1 MSEKPLS
8 NFQNPAGPSAP
19 ASRVLPGT
27 LARITSPLLWVAFLA
42 TAAYTAWSFPEWPN
56 HTWNGLLRIDGFT
69 LLIWMTVTFFGAV
82 VSRYGRN
89 YLNGFRYQERFMALT
104 LGFTASVMVL
114 PAAEH
119 LALVL
124 LSWTAMGLI
133 MSHLIGIDTQW
144 NEAREAGRNSR
155 RYFLAGALFLG
166 LGAGV
171 PAIWAQAFTLKD
183 LLGSLDRLPAGMV
196 VFSAICITVAAVI
209 QSAIYPFHRW
219 LLSSMTAPTPA
230 SALMHAGFVNGA
242 GILLTLFAPLMLF
255 SNSLTL
261 LLVIGGLTAILA
273 QFAKLLQVHIK
284 HKLAC
289 STIAQMG
296 FMVMQCGLGFFNAAV
311 AHLILHGFYK
321 AYLFLSA
328 GEGIEPTHPQGP
340 PYIRIKPLQA
350 LVVLAYGAFGAYLFM
365 ALTGKGANWNSGI
378 FLTLIV
384 AITVGQVTYN
394 IIKQNSLRMWQRLLL
409 PPVLF
414 TAGIGLYALT
424 FNGVTAFMAGLPSV
438 AEPQPLTAVQ
448 IGFGIVFLAG
458 FFAMKLGT
466 YLRFPWLYVKL
477 MNLTQPFKNSVISPK
492 TTA

>member
-1 MSEKPLS
+1 MTLTTQFYPGDTQTVAV
-8 NFQNPAGPSAP
+8 N
-19 ASRVLPGT
+19 PGT
-27 LARITSPLLWVAFLA
+27 PGLLARITPPLLWLVFGA
-42 TAAYTAWSFPEWPN
+42 TAIFAAAGFPNWPQ
-56 HTWNGLLRIDGFT
+56 WNLQGLLRIDGFT

-89 YLNGFRYQERFMALT
+89 YLAGFRYQDRFMALT
-104 LGFTASVMVL
+104 LGFTASVML
-114 PAAEH
+114 LLAAEH

-124 LSWTAMGLI
+124 LSWLAMGLI
-133 MSHLIGIDTQW
+133 MSRLIGIDTQW
-144 NEAREAGRNSR
+144 AEAREAGRNSR
-155 RYFLAGALFLG
+155 RYFLAGAFLLA
-166 LGAGV
+166 LGVGV
-171 PAIWAQAFTLKD
+171 PAFWAQAFGLRE
-183 LLGSLDRLPAGMV
+183 LLGSLDHLPATLL
-196 VFSAICITVAAVI
+196 VFSALCITTAAVI
-209 QSAIYPFHRW
+209 QSAMYPFHRW

-242 GILLTLFAPLMLF
+242 GLLLTLFAPLMLA
-255 SNSLTL
+255 SNTLSL
-261 LLVIGGLTAILA
+261 LLVLGGLTAILA
-273 QFAKLLQVHIK
+273 QFAKLLQVHVK

-328 GEGIEPTHPQGP
+328 GEGIAPTHPQAP

-350 LVVLAYGAFGAYLFM
+350 LIVLLYGAFGAYLFM
-365 ALTGKGANWNSGI
+365 GLTGKGGNWDSGI

-394 IIKQNSLRMWQRLLL
+394 FIKQKSLALWQRLLL
-409 PPVLF
+409 PPLLF
-414 TAGIGLYALT
+414 TAGIGLYALV
-424 FNGVTAFMAGLPSV
+424 FNGVSAMMSGLPQI

-448 IGFGIVFLAG
+448 ITFGLIFLAG
-458 FFAMKLGT
+458 FFVMKLGL

-477 MNLTQPFKNSVISPK
+477 MNLTQPFKNSVLSQK
-492 TTA
+492 TPA

>member
-1 MSEKPLS
+1 MTEPTIS
-8 NFQNPAGPSAP
+8 F
-19 ASRVLPGT
+19 PGGT
-27 LARITSPLLWVAFLA
+27 KAVEGIRTTPGVLARTTAPLLWVAFLA
-42 TAAYTAWSFPEWPN
+42 TAGYTAAVFPDWPQYN
-56 HTWNGLLRIDGFT
+56 WKGLLRIDGFT

-89 YLNGFRYQERFMALT
+89 YLAGFRHQERFMALT
-104 LGFTASVMVL
+104 LGFVGSVMLL

-119 LALVL
+119 LALIL
-124 LSWTAMGLI
+124 LCWLAMGLI
-133 MSHLIGIDTQW
+133 MSRLIGIDSGWT
-144 NEAREAGRNSR
+144 EAREAGRNSR
-155 RYFLAGALFLG
+155 RYFLSGTLLLA

-171 PAIWAQAFTLKD
+171 PAFWARAFTLQE
-183 LLGSLDRLPAGMV
+183 LLGALDRLPAGLV
-196 VFSAICITVAAVI
+196 LFSAICIAAAAVI

-242 GILLTLFAPLMLF
+242 GILLTLFAPLLF
-255 SNSLTL
+255 ASDTLTL
-261 LLVIGGLTAILA
+261 LLVIGGLTAIVS
-273 QFAKLLQVHIK
+273 QFAKLLQVHVK

-328 GEGIEPTHPQGP
+328 GEGIAPTQPQAS

-350 LVVLAYGAFGAYLFM
+350 LVVLAYGVLGAYLFM
-365 ALTGKGANWNSGI
+365 ALTGKGKSWDSGI
-378 FLTLIV
+378 FLTLIA

-394 IIKQNSLRMWQRLLL
+394 FVKQNSFALWQRLLL

-424 FNGVTAFMAGLPSV
+424 FNGVTALMAQLPQV

-448 IGFGIVFLAG
+448 IGFGLVFLAG
-458 FFAMKLGT
+458 FFVMKLGI
-466 YLRFPWLYVKL
+466 YRRFPWLYVKL
-477 MNLTQPFKNSVISPK
+477 MNLTQPYKQTILAANTP
-492 TTA
+492 AR

>member
-1 MSEKPLS
+1 MTERTPS
-8 NFQNPAGPSAP
+8 NTLNPGAQ

-27 LARITSPLLWVAFLA
+27 LARITSPLLWLGFLI
-42 TAAYTAWSFPEWPN
+42 TAAFTAWSFPEMPQ
-56 HTWNGLLRIDGFT
+56 WNYRGLIRINGFT

-82 VSRYGRN
+82 VSRYGRT

-114 PAAEH
+114 LAAEH
-119 LALVL
+119 LALVV
-124 LSWTAMGLI
+124 LSWMAMGLF
-133 MSHLIGIDTQW
+133 MSQLIGIDAGW
-144 NEAREAGRNSR
+144 AEAREAGRNSR
-155 RYFLAGALFLG
+155 RYFMAGAFFLG
-166 LGAGV
+166 LGIAV
-171 PAIWAQAFTLKD
+171 PAFRAQAFTLSD
-183 LLGSLDRLPAGMV
+183 LLGSLDRLPAGMMA
-196 VFSAICITVAAVI
+196 FSAVCLITAAVI
-209 QSAIYPFHRW
+209 QSAMYPFHRW

-242 GILLTLFAPLMLF
+242 GILLTLFAPLLLL
-255 SNSLTL
+255 SDSLTL

-273 QFAKLLQVHIK
+273 QFAKLLQVHVK

-328 GEGIEPTHPQGP
+328 GEGIAPTHPQAP

-350 LVVLAYGAFGAYLFM
+350 VAVLIYGALGAYLFM
-365 ALTGKGANWNSGI
+365 ALTGKGTNWDSGI

-394 IIKQNSLRMWQRLLL
+394 IIKQNSLKLWQRLLL
-409 PPVLF
+409 PPLLF

-424 FNGVTAFMAGLPSV
+424 FNGVTALMADLPGV

-448 IGFGIVFLAG
+448 IGFGLVFLAG
-458 FFAMKLGT
+458 FFVMKLGT

-477 MNLTQPFKNSVISPK
+477 MNLTQPFKNSVLSSK
-492 TTA
+492 TPA

>member
-1 MSEKPLS
+1 MTERTPS
-8 NFQNPAGPSAP
+8 NTINPGAP
-19 ASRVLPGT
+19 AARASRVLPGT
-27 LARITSPLLWVAFLA
+27 LARITPPLLWLGFLL
-42 TAAYTAWSFPEWPN
+42 TAAFTAWSFPEMPQ
-56 HTWNGLLRIDGFT
+56 WNYKGLFRIDGFT

-82 VSRYGRN
+82 VSRYGRT
-89 YLNGFRYQERFMALT
+89 YLDGFRYRERFMGLT

-119 LALVL
+119 LALVV
-124 LSWTAMGLI
+124 LSWMAMGLF
-133 MSHLIGIDTQW
+133 MSQLIGIDAGW
-144 NEAREAGRNSR
+144 AEASEAGRNSR
-155 RYFLAGALFLG
+155 RYFLAGAFFLG
-166 LGAGV
+166 LGIAV
-171 PAIWAQAFTLKD
+171 PAFWARVSTLGG
-183 LLGSLDRLPAGMV
+183 LLGSLDRLPAALV
-196 VFSAICITVAAVI
+196 VFSAICIATAAVI
-209 QSAIYPFHRW
+209 QSAMYPFHRW

-242 GILLTLFAPLMLF
+242 GILLTLFAPLLLF
-255 SNSLTL
+255 SNFLTV

-273 QFAKLLQVHIK
+273 QFAKLLQVQVK

-328 GEGIEPTHPQGP
+328 GEGIAPTHPQGRP
-340 PYIRIKPLQA
+340 HIKIKPLQA
-350 LVVLAYGAFGAYLFM
+350 LAVLGYGALGAYLFM

-394 IIKQNSLRMWQRLLL
+394 IIKQNSLKLWQRLLL
-409 PPVLF
+409 PPLLF
-414 TAGIGLYALT
+414 TACIGLYALT
-424 FNGVTAFMAGLPSV
+424 FNGVTALMTGLPGV

-448 IGFGIVFLAG
+448 IGFGLVFLAG
-458 FFAMKLGT
+458 FFVMKLGT

-477 MNLTQPFKNSVISPK
+477 MNLTQPIKNSILSPK

>member
-1 MSEKPLS
+1 MSVNTPS
-8 NFQNPAGPSAP
+8 NTFNPGATTAQ
-19 ASRVLPGT
+19 ASRPLPGT
-27 LARITSPLLWVAFLA
+27 LARIASPLLWLAFLI
-42 TAAYTAWSFPEWPN
+42 TAAFAAWSFPEMPRWD
-56 HTWNGLLRIDGFT
+56 WQGLLRIDGFT

-89 YLNGFRYQERFMALT
+89 YLGGFRYQERFMALT

-114 PAAEH
+114 LAAEH

-124 LSWTAMGLI
+124 LSWIAMGLI
-133 MSHLIGIDTQW
+133 MSQLIGIDSEW
-144 NEAREAGRNSR
+144 AEAREAGRNSR

-166 LGAGV
+166 LGIGV
-171 PAIWAQAFTLKD
+171 PAFWAQAFTLGG
-183 LLGSLDRLPAGMV
+183 LLGSLELLPAGLM
-196 VFSAICITVAAVI
+196 VFSAICIATAAVI
-209 QSAIYPFHRW
+209 QSAMYPFHRW

-242 GILLTLFAPLMLF
+242 GILLTLFAPLLLF
-255 SNSLTL
+255 SNTLTL

-273 QFAKLLQVHIK
+273 QFAKLLQVHTK

-296 FMVMQCGLGFFNAAV
+296 FMIMQCGLGFFNAAV

-328 GEGIEPTHPQGP
+328 GEGIAPTHPQAP

-350 LVVLAYGAFGAYLFM
+350 LAVLAYGAFGAYLFM
-365 ALTGKGANWNSGI
+365 TLTGKGTNWDSGI

-394 IIKQNSLRMWQRLLL
+394 IIKQNSLKLWQRVLL

-424 FNGVTAFMAGLPSV
+424 FNGVTALMTGLPGV

-448 IGFGIVFLAG
+448 IGFGLVFLAG
-458 FFAMKLGT
+458 FFVMKLGT

-477 MNLTQPFKNSVISPK
+477 MNLTQPFKNSVLSPK